1 MIKAA
6 IEVIEER
13 GLAGL
18 TLSTVSTRSRVSIG
32 SIYNRVESKEALL
45 REVQAVVLQRMERE
59 FAVLVNR
66 VRRRMLALRE
76 LVPVMVW
83 ELAHHL
89 RRYAPL
95 LAAFMQAADRDPVVE
110 EVGRKAYQQ
119 NLLDFQLVLLERK
132 AEFRHPDPEH
142 AASTCFSVVYASLAR
157 HLGLDSRPPGR
168 HGAGEGNWQQLVQDL
183 GAMSLAFMMID
194 INQAVDAARAPGPNR
209 KKTANDRKS
218 GPRGHLLG
226 VAPLDRKGHV

>member
-13 GLAGL
+13 GLIGL
-18 TLSTVSTRSRVSIG
+18 TLSSVSSRSRVSIG
-32 SIYNRVESKEALL
+32 SIYNRVDSKEALV
-45 REVQAVVLQRMERE
+45 REVQAVVLQRMEKE

-66 VRRRMLALRE
+66 VRRRMLPLRE

-95 LAAFMQAADRDPVVE
+95 LTAFMQQADRDTVVE

-119 NLLDFQLVLLERK
+119 SVLDFQLVLLERK
-132 AEFRHPDPEH
+132 EEFRHPDPEH
-142 AASTCFSVVYASLAR
+142 ATATCFSVAYASLAR
-157 HLGLDSRPPGR
+157 HLGLDSRPSAPGQR
-168 HGAGEGNWQQLVQDL
+168 GPEEGNWQQLVQDL
-183 GAMSLAFMMID
+183 GEMSLAFMMID
-194 INQAVDAARAPGPNR
+194 IDQAVGATRPQRGKAGKSRAR
-209 KKTANDRKS
+209 D
-218 GPRGHLLG
+218 HLLG
-226 VAPLDRKGHV
+226 IAALDRKGHV